1 MVDRGHLGTMP
12 LGTERDDDSYLDFVE
27 GVRIFNQSQVSAV
40 VAQKSNEAI
49 ASYEARTGEKVA
61 TIEKIREV
69 LDPVPVV
76 ATRNRLARSSQEM
89 MWEKVIET
97 YRKREPELLR
107 ELEIADRSGPGS
119 VEYDPN
125 FQQPDYFAKV
135 EFHIQPGNYHADP
148 LAGYIYHYGTKVFF
162 TGRNNNDDVQ
172 RSAVM
177 SSPLPKDGVV
187 RRVLDQACSVG
198 QSSTAWKERFPQA
211 EVWGIDA
218 GAPMVRYAHKR
229 AVDMGLDVHFAQ
241 RLAEDCKFPD
251 NYFDVAYAFI
261 MYHEVPQHT
270 MKAIIRETHR
280 VLRPGGVYIIVDFPT
295 RGPNGK
301 ASNPASDYFRD
312 FDTHDNGEPYA
323 SDFVYSD
330 FHGELRKVFSEVIEN
345 YEGAKTFLPMRVCYK

>member
-12 LGTERDDDSYLDFVE
+12 LGAERDDDSYLDFVE
-27 GVRIFNQSQVSAV
+27 GVRVFTQSQVSSVFSEKGNAAV
-40 VAQKSNEAI
+40 AD
-49 ASYEARTGEKVA
+49 YEARTGEKV
-61 TIEKIREV
+61 TSIEKIREV
-69 LDPVPVV
+69 LDPLPVV
-76 ATRNRLARSSQEM
+76 ATRNRFARSSQEM
-89 MWEKVIET
+89 MWDGVIET
-97 YRKREPELLR
+97 YRKREPELLE
-107 ELEIADRSGPGS
+107 ELAAYDTMGPGT

-177 SSPLPKDGVV
+177 NAPLPKDGQV
-187 RRVLDQACSVG
+187 RRVLDLACSVG
-198 QSSTAWKERFPQA
+198 QSTTAWKERFPEA

-229 AVDMGLDVHFAQ
+229 AVDMGLDVNFAQ
-241 RLAEDCKFPD
+241 RLAERTGYPD
-251 NYFDVAYAFI
+251 SSFDVVYAFI
-261 MYHEVPQHT
+261 LFHEVPLHIQ
-270 MKAIIRETHR
+270 KAIIAEAHR
-280 VLRPGGVYIIVDFPT
+280 VLRPGGVFIVVDFPT
-295 RGPNGK
+295 KGTSRGP
-301 ASNPASDYFRD
+301 STPASEYFRD

-330 FHGELRKVFSEVIEN
+330 FHGNLRQVFAEVEEN
-345 YEGAKTFLPMRVCYK
+345 YAANTFLPMRVAYK